1 MWDINVRIHTF
12 LSYMKQSLTDDKNSS
27 LLVCPLKILKR
38 KASKV
43 WLSAP
48 PWSQVVELCRQEE
61 RKKSNKNYSQVSER
75 CGSRMCLWQ

>member
-48 PWSQVVELCRQEE
+48 PWSQVVELELARFSSFATG
-61 RKKSNKNYSQVSER
+61 RI
-75 CGSRMCLWQ
+75 L